1 MTWIIIITI
10 IGVIIYYFLKDR
22 DKMLETQVDNFGGM
36 KRKYSL
42 LIEWLT
48 SDPKARITKTTR
60 DHIEISCIYPSSI
73 TKFLIT
79 ENFNF
84 VEIDWISNLGVM
96 GNHKL
101 NWKFPNNT
109 HQESIIEKIG
119 TDLQNYENSIF

>member
-36 KRKYSL
+36 NRKYSL

-48 SDPKARITKTTR
+48 SDSNAHITKITR

-79 ENFNF
+79 ENFNSS
-84 VEIDWISNLGVM
+84 EIDWVANLGIM
-96 GNHKL
+96 GKHRL
-101 NWKFPNNT
+101 NWKFQNST
-109 HQESIIEKIG
+109 TQEIMIEKIA
-119 TDLQNYENSIF
+119 TDIENYENKIF